1 MHVPSS
7 VDVTHAPSLVDVPPA
22 VTNPG
27 MVFRVGSIFS
37 SPNCAQGAV
46 VSQSEGA
53 PCISSSPKHS
63 LVMVT
68 AQDKGKEVVFSSK
81 NDRTTVLPMDTIPPA
96 RKLSWKRCAHTSND
110 SRLIEMKDL
119 PSLKRAAS
127 FKDDIPFPGQ
137 VRWGHCFK
145 FESYWADMD
154 PCRDIIKR
162 SWAGTATNPLRLA
175 VPLKLQSCA
184 SALDAW
190 NRSSLQQLRREI
202 ARTRGRIRVLGQVV
216 SASSW
221 RELRLQ
227 ESKIS
232 SFVKMRSTGS
242 SRLAL
247 RGWPAAIKIRNIF
260 TLNRINGGSVI
271 RF

>member
-1 MHVPSS
+1 M
-7 VDVTHAPSLVDVPPA
+7 HAPSLVDVPPA

-68 AQDKGKEVVFSSK
+68 AQDKRKEVVFSSK

-96 RKLSWKRCAHTSND
+96 RKLSWKRRAHTSND

-127 FKDDIPFPGQ
+127 FKDDVPFSPGQ
-137 VRWGHCFK
+137 VRWGHRFK
-145 FESYWADMD
+145 FESCWADMD

-162 SWAGTATNPLRLA
+162 SWADEEYWR
-175 VPLKLQSCA
+175 
-184 SALDAW
+184 
-190 NRSSLQQLRREI
+190 QQ
-202 ARTRGRIRVLGQVV
+202 ARTSWLASGDKNTKYFHFKSNQRRKRNSLLGLFN
-216 SASSW
+216 SSEEW
-221 RELRLQ
+221 KSEIDDMEAVIHDYFQ
-227 ESKIS
+227 
-232 SFVKMRSTGS
+232 
-242 SRLAL
+242 
-247 RGWPAAIKIRNIF
+247 NIF
-260 TLNRINGGSVI
+260 KSSVPSVADFCAVTSCI
-271 RF
+271 DVKVSPAMNHVLD